1 MMKRTLFKFL
11 KKKDSPMRLLCEAEC
26 LETGAWSQPEPGC
39 GQCLEVRVGQSGP
52 AR

>member
-26 LETGAWSQPEPGC
+26 LETGAGVSQSRSVVSVLRSESGAWSE
-39 GQCLEVRVGQSGP
+39 S
-52 AR
+52 